1 MMPNVVFQQI
11 LLSSPASF
19 VLVLV
24 LLFIF
29 FFDVRYMILIKVLL
43 QNQP

>member
-11 LLSSPASF
+11 LLSSPASL

-29 FFDVRYMILIKVLL
+29 FFLM
-43 QNQP
+43 